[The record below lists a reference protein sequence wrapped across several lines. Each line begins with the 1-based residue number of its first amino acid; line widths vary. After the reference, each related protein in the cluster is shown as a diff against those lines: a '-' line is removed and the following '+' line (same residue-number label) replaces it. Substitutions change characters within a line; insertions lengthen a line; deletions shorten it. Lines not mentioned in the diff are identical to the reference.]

1 MVWYPKIYTIKKK
14 GSTGTEFP
22 FPSGRCSIGGDSTCD
37 IQIRGAGLA
46 HCLLVVDKN
55 KQAHV
60 INVAG
65 TKDVLRNDE
74 HVPNEAFLSHGDI
87 VTVGSRQF
95 RFEWALTQK
104 KGETLAPP
112 SSNGTRQSKGGTRE
126 SSTSK
131 DDAEKES
138 LTAQQAPGTPGVSTP
153 TTSFF
158 DQSFHKTPCIPPEDF
173 VSPLS
178 TSNLSDVGHQSER
191 PSRSRSAVAY
201 GAARNG
207 QGVVRAKRLSW
218 SDGVPYSPS
227 DVSDVS
233 SPRKLLRA
241 KQSSISTNFAVLIQ
255 EVSSPKGC
263 NGSGIV
269 PVAESPVGEQ
279 LYNSSDSTPLIDEP
293 RMRAMRSRGSLASM
307 SDTSTEDER
316 SVSLR
321 RQSKG
326 PVKRRRSSQIVAEG
340 QSPKLKKQNYHE
352 DVQDTSLASHNG
364 CDGQLVAEKSLIKNS
379 VEECSIH
386 IKGLATSGTANGIL
400 IASTPVAGVNT
411 RASRME
417 TGSARKSKTLL
428 RQAQKNRS
436 VYSTP
441 QLSNS
446 YLASNAASPELSFLT
461 TRSGSRMALR
471 SFKGNESA
479 DGSQTSSISDGT
491 LGCELLFE
499 TPGSSF
505 NLSSTNTRENGIVHD
520 MSVSSAHCEPTH
532 QSSVDASPAT
542 QTSLLCD
549 SGRRRRAA
557 LPKMSEQNE
566 VQQLE
571 TVGTSSKR
579 VGLHSMVGLKSSQT
593 PASKKVDDE
602 VPGCG
607 VSGTPNASSASKTK
621 RTSISKRSD
630 KQEDVDT
637 VQSLKASGTKRTPAS
652 RKTKKEE
659 APGLES
665 VSTSFPAQANADN
678 MDVSQENSFRSGGAS
693 ASGDPELV
701 AMPTSLNTSRAKRTS
716 TSKKLNKETT
726 KQEQS
731 GTPKSVK
738 ILGAGEGTPTASHVD
753 EKLQQSSASVSS
765 FKDES
770 ANGIDIAMGESVI
783 SARSPRSGRVSASR
797 TPASRK
803 PSEKISEWENVSTPI
818 NKLTEVTD
826 KIGGVDMQLVVG
838 NENNGQTP
846 LENKETALEESF
858 RLRSR
863 RSSRTPA
870 SNVGRFDTPGL
881 VAAGSPNSSTA
892 SKVEQTPGL
901 KKTDRRDTSRNNGV
915 DTSLV
920 LSTSGRKETVA
931 SPMVEDFEQQAACAS
946 PFTLERVDVAMGK
959 SVRRRRSSHMPDAL
973 NISSAKSTP
982 VSTNANDST
991 REEVVNTAHSKRIS
1005 ICKQTPTS
1013 NKAMEETNED
1023 ALCMPQSARISGS
1036 KRTSALKKVQQN
1048 DEAADPKSLDAYPLK
1063 HVSSDSLHD
1072 IPGESARTK
1081 CGRMSHVPAVKSV
1094 NADVLDQ
1101 DRDRTSS
1108 TLNTSRATRMR
1119 ASMSEETTKQDVA
1132 GAAKNLRASGAKH
1145 TPASKK
1151 LTQEMDSSDKESVNT
1166 TPLKHES
1173 TGDTDVAMAESIKKR
1188 HLWASRT
1195 PASGKVNAGASQE
1208 EALEAP
1214 NILNVS
1220 ATPTNIEE
1228 KATGQR
1234 TRSRVSSA
1242 LATSDSA
1249 FVAVEESTRKRSS
1262 RFSHTEKLST
1272 EMLEQNIVIT
1282 PSTDS
1287 ASTAVQMPVSINE
1300 EATEQNT
1307 RETPKTARAAKV
1319 KQTSGSAKAN
1329 KRTPQHDMG
1338 GTSPSKDAVPD
1349 SVTAAVEGS
1358 ARARRG
1364 RCKSTPVSKEAYAD
1378 VLEQE
1383 APCIPDVLDTSAVKH
1398 TPASRKTSKET
1409 AKQQVPGTPHP
1420 SRISQT
1426 QEQAQNSKHA
1436 SQEQDDSEQ
1445 ETICL
1450 SPYKQVDSDNRDVA
1464 MEESVRTKDGKP
1476 SRTPVSR
1483 KHRLEVSQQDK
1494 VATPCAFDASGA
1506 DSTSASAKIKETIR
1520 QDMVDSPQ
1528 SCRSLRVK
1536 RTPAPKEVNVEQKG
1550 PARETV
1556 GSSPSK
1562 QIISEDVIGEMF
1574 VVRRSARASGT
1585 AIAKGDVEEIKQDKI
1600 VGSPNKS
1607 ISVTKQ
1613 VPFVG
1618 EQNTTTEQKPTVASV
1633 KRAKCTPNSATV
1645 HKEVVVSAQMSGHE
1659 PSSEFVSNSND
1670 VPVQESVRSARGRS
1684 SCTLPSRNVS
1694 VGSSEPEV
1702 ILVEQQSMKAN
1713 RAEKQEVV
1721 GTPKS
1726 PKVSGSK
1733 QKHASGKV
1741 REEEGDA
1748 QHEVAELQSSKGT
1761 DVAAVGFVV
1770 KESAR
1775 ASGTLQK
1782 AQLDALDL
1790 EAPNTQSS
1798 SRSKRT
1804 VVSKKVNNK
1813 VMESDKTG
1821 TPKLKAVKSRRT
1833 PASGNLNDQDKVSEQ
1848 ELKGMPPSE
1857 HATPDVTDATVE
1869 QTTIRSARSRRTPA
1883 SRCMDADV
1891 PKSEAVGT
1899 PSSSK
1904 AKQTPILK
1912 TTSEHLEHDTTDTL
1926 SCSKAAG
1933 AKEMLASGKMEEKE
1947 ETSSEMDTVN
1957 VVLED
1962 STVPVRST
1970 RLRRAVA
1977 SRKVNVEVFEQDSA
1991 GQPHPKKASRVKR
2004 ALASKKVHEDDG
2016 HGSPVEPF
2024 KENMVLVEK
2033 EPVQSPVQVRRK
2045 RTAALKQQK
2054 KDENYDPTDT
2064 SSSQQKPEQELEDEA
2079 VAHPPT
2085 TTTGRGRGKR
2095 ALASQEEPVG
2105 TQLSTVEDDVGA
2117 IKKKRGRQPKDVVV
2131 DVLEQNGA
2139 EELSTKVGKSSKS
2152 TKSRRIGSSKQEQN
2166 DGAPASDPSHNDE
2179 AMLPASLRRSKRK
2192 AVEMT
2197 APVIDHATVEVTP
2210 KKTRGRRAK
2219 AVESTNTDEQG
2230 STVKALKNGQPDEV
2244 PPARRTRK
2252 RV

>member
-87 VTVGSRQF
+87 VTIGSRQF

-104 KGETLAPP
+104 KGETLTPTP
-112 SSNGTRQSKGGTRE
+112 SNGTQQSKGGTRE

-131 DDAEKES
+131 DDTEKES
-138 LTAQQAPGTPGVSTP
+138 VTAQQTPGTPGISTP

-207 QGVVRAKRLSW
+207 QGVMRAKRLSW

-241 KQSSISTNFAVLIQ
+241 KQSSISTNFAIPIQ
-255 EVSSPKGC
+255 EVGSPKGC

-307 SDTSTEDER
+307 SDASTEDER

-321 RQSKG
+321 RLSKG
-326 PVKRRRSSQIVAEG
+326 PVKRRRSSEIVTEG
-340 QSPKLKKQNYHE
+340 QSPKLKRKNDHE
-352 DVQDTSLASHNG
+352 DIQDTSLASHSG
-364 CDGQLVAEKSLIKNS
+364 CDEQLVAEKSLIKNS
-379 VEECSIH
+379 VEECTIH
-386 IKGLATSGTANGIL
+386 IKGLATSGTPNGIL
-400 IASTPVAGVNT
+400 ISSTPVAGVNT

-479 DGSQTSSISDGT
+479 DGLQTSSVSDGT

-505 NLSSTNTRENGIVHD
+505 NLSSTNTRENGMVHD
-520 MSVSSAHCEPTH
+520 MSISSAHCEPT
-532 QSSVDASPAT
+532 QQTSAGASTTT
-542 QTSLLCD
+542 QTSD
-549 SGRRRRAA
+549 SGRRRSAA

-571 TVGTSSKR
+571 TAGMSPRCADSR
-579 VGLHSMVGLKSSQT
+579 SMTGLKSSRT

-602 VPGCG
+602 VPCCG
-607 VSGTPNASSASKTK
+607 LSGTPNASSASKTK

-630 KQEDVDT
+630 QETTKQEDVDSA
-637 VQSLKASGTKRTPAS
+637 QSLKASGTKRTPSS

-659 APGLES
+659 APELES

-678 MDVSQENSFRSGGAS
+678 MDVSQENSFSSGGAS
-693 ASGDPELV
+693 TSVNVTAGDPELV
-701 AMPTSLNTSRAKRTS
+701 AIPTSLNTSRAKRTS
-716 TSKKLNKETT
+716 TLRKLNKETT

-738 ILGAGEGTPTASHVD
+738 ILGADEGTPTASHVD
-753 EKLQQSSASVSS
+753 EKLQQSSACVSS

-770 ANGIDIAMGESVI
+770 ANGVDIAMGESVI

-803 PSEKISEWENVSTPI
+803 PSEKISERESVSTPV

-826 KIGGVDMQLVVG
+826 KIYGVDLQLVVG

-846 LENKETALEESF
+846 LENRETVSEESF
-858 RLRSR
+858 RLRSG

-870 SNVGRFDTPGL
+870 SNVGHFDTPGL

-892 SKVEQTPGL
+892 SKVKQTPGL
-901 KKTDRRDTSRNNGV
+901 KKTDRRDSSRNNGV
-915 DTSLV
+915 DTSLA
-920 LSTSGRKETVA
+920 LSTSGHKETVA

-946 PFTLERVDVAMGK
+946 PLNHFTLERVDVAIGK

-1005 ICKQTPTS
+1005 VCKQTPASKKASEKTVEQVLETS
-1013 NKAMEETNED
+1013 SNLDCTADNSKESSRKKSERSSCTPSSKAVNSETQEQVVCTPGAFSSLKASTTTPVLKGMEKTNED
-1023 ALCMPQSARISGS
+1023 APCMPQSARISGG

-1048 DEAADPKSLDAYPLK
+1048 DEAADPKSLDAFPLK

-1072 IPGESARTK
+1072 TPGESARTK
-1081 CGRMSHVPAVKSV
+1081 CGRMSHVPAVKSL
-1094 NADVLDQ
+1094 NADVLEQ
-1101 DRDRTSS
+1101 DRDRTSN

-1119 ASMSEETTKQDVA
+1119 ASLSEETTKQDVA
-1132 GAAKNLRASGAKH
+1132 GAAKYLRASGAKH

-1151 LTQEMDSSDKESVNT
+1151 MTQEMEPSDKESVNT
-1166 TPLKHES
+1166 IPSKHES
-1173 TGDTDVAMAESIKKR
+1173 TGDTEVAMAESIKKR
-1188 HLWASRT
+1188 HLRTSRT
-1195 PASGKVNAGASQE
+1195 PASMKVSAGAPQE
-1208 EALEAP
+1208 EALEAL
-1214 NILNVS
+1214 NMLNVS

-1228 KATGQR
+1228 EATGQR

-1249 FVAVEESTRKRSS
+1249 FVAVEESMRKRSS
-1262 RFSHTEKLST
+1262 RLSHTEKLST
-1272 EMLEQNIVIT
+1272 QMLEQNIVVI

-1287 ASTAVQMPVSINE
+1287 ASTAVQMPISINE

-1319 KQTSGSAKAN
+1319 KQTPGSAKAN
-1329 KRTPQHDMG
+1329 KGTPQRDMG

-1349 SVTAAVEGS
+1349 SVTAAMEGS

-1364 RCKSTPVSKEAYAD
+1364 RCKSTPVSKGAYAD

-1383 APCIPDVLDTSAVKH
+1383 APGIPDVLDTSAVKH
-1398 TPASRKTSKET
+1398 TPASQKTNKET
-1409 AKQQVPGTPHP
+1409 AKQQVAGTPRP
-1420 SRISQT
+1420 SRISET

-1436 SQEQDDSEQ
+1436 IQEQEDSKQ

-1450 SPYKQVDSDNRDVA
+1450 SPFKQVASDSRDVT
-1464 MEESVRTKDGKP
+1464 MEESIRTRNGKP

-1483 KHRLEVSQQDK
+1483 KHQLDVSQKDK
-1494 VATPCAFDASGA
+1494 VA
-1506 DSTSASAKIKETIR
+1506 
-1520 QDMVDSPQ
+1520 
-1528 SCRSLRVK
+1528 
-1536 RTPAPKEVNVEQKG
+1536 
-1550 PARETV
+1550 
-1556 GSSPSK
+1556 
-1562 QIISEDVIGEMF
+1562 
-1574 VVRRSARASGT
+1574 
-1585 AIAKGDVEEIKQDKI
+1585 
-1600 VGSPNKS
+1600 
-1607 ISVTKQ
+1607 
-1613 VPFVG
+1613 
-1618 EQNTTTEQKPTVASV
+1618 
-1633 KRAKCTPNSATV
+1633 
-1645 HKEVVVSAQMSGHE
+1645 
-1659 PSSEFVSNSND
+1659 
-1670 VPVQESVRSARGRS
+1670 
-1684 SCTLPSRNVS
+1684 
-1694 VGSSEPEV
+1694 
-1702 ILVEQQSMKAN
+1702 
-1713 RAEKQEVV
+1713 

-1741 REEEGDA
+1741 REEEDDT
-1748 QHEVAELQSSKGT
+1748 QHEVAELQSVGGTSNGT

-1775 ASGTLQK
+1775 ASGTSEK
-1782 AQLDALDL
+1782 VQLDALDL

-1798 SRSKRT
+1798 SRPKRT

-1813 VMESDKTG
+1813 VMESDNTG

-1833 PASGNLNDQDKVSEQ
+1833 PASGNLNDQDKVLEQ

-1857 HATPDVTDATVE
+1857 HATPDVADSTVE

-1883 SRCMDADV
+1883 SRCLDADV
-1891 PKSEAVGT
+1891 PKLEAVGT

-1904 AKQTPILK
+1904 AKQTPISE

-1933 AKEMLASGKMEEKE
+1933 AEESLASGKMEEKE

-1991 GQPHPKKASRVKR
+1991 GQPHSKKASRVKHT
-2004 ALASKKVHEDDG
+2004 LAPKKVHEDDG
-2016 HGSPVEPF
+2016 HGSSVEPF
-2024 KENMVLVEK
+2024 KENMVSLEK

-2045 RTAALKQQK
+2045 RTAALRQQK
-2054 KDENYDPTDT
+2054 KDENCDPTDT

-2085 TTTGRGRGKR
+2085 TTTRRGRGKR

-2105 TQLSTVEDDVGA
+2105 TQLSTVEDNVGA
-2117 IKKKRGRQPKDVVV
+2117 IKKKRGRQPKEVVV

-2139 EELSTKVGKSSKS
+2139 EELSTKVSISSKS
-2152 TKSRRIGSSKQEQN
+2152 TKSRRAGSSKQEQN
-2166 DGAPASDPSHNDE
+2166 DAAPASDPSHGDE
-2179 AMLPASLRRSKRK
+2179 AVLPASLRRSKRK
-2192 AVEMT
+2192 AVEVT
-2197 APVIDHATVEVTP
+2197 APVTDHATVEVTP

-2230 STVKALKNGQPDEV
+2230 SAVKALKNGQPDEV